1 MAFHKIFRKNTEDKM
16 TKIKSLGKY
25 LRRFRI
31 FKQID
36 AIRRA
41 VEQPQQIQ
49 DNSLRHIY
57 WLLSDMHKAQVLS
70 QPKFA
75 DKKRLEPFGF
85 KVYSQNEEDGMIAEI
100 FNRIGTTNRFFIE
113 FGVQDG
119 LECNTHFLLFQGW
132 EGVFMEGSAEYCEK
146 IRENFA
152 LPLANGKL
160 TLLNSFITAEN
171 INNLISQT
179 KAKDL
184 VEIDLLSIDIDGNDY
199 HIFNA
204 ISVIKPRVIVIEI
217 NAKFPPPT
225 EYIMPYNPTHIWDG
239 SDIQGVS
246 LESLTKLAN
255 QKGYNLVGTDLKG
268 VNAFFVRKDLCKD
281 KFVADCSARN
291 LYNPW
296 RAIDGITGHASKYF
310 LENAK

>member
-1 MAFHKIFRKNTEDKM
+1 MAKL
-16 TKIKSLGKY
+16 KSLHKY
-25 LRRFRI
+25 LGRFRI

-36 AIRRA
+36 SIRKA
-41 VEQPQQIQ
+41 VERPIH
-49 DNSLRHIY
+49 NNTKEIHL
-57 WLLSDMHKAQVLS
+57 LLSDLRRAQILS
-70 QPKFA
+70 QPKYA
-75 DKKRLEPFGF
+75 DKKRLESFGF
-85 KVYSQNEEDGMIAEI
+85 KVYSQNEEDGMIDEI

-132 EGVFMEGSAEYCEK
+132 EGVFIEGSTEYCGQ
-146 IRENFA
+146 IRKNFA
-152 LPLANGKL
+152 TPLERGQL

-171 INNLISQT
+171 INDLIAQT

-204 ISVIKPRVIVIEI
+204 ISVIKPRVVVIEI

-225 EYIMPYNPTHIWDG
+225 KYIMPYNPTHIWDG
-239 SDIQGVS
+239 SDMHGVS
-246 LESLTKLAN
+246 LESLAKLALA
-255 QKGYNLVGTDLKG
+255 KGYNLVGTDLKG
-268 VNAFFVRKDLCKD
+268 VNAFFVRKDLCGD
-281 KFVADCSARN
+281 KFVADCSAKN

-296 RAIDGITGHASKYF
+296 RMLNSLTGHTSKYF
-310 LENAK
+310 LENGETK